1 MQNTAQQSNAD
12 TLERVIKLPLQYFDV
27 TLNDQ
32 DNGGRQPGLIL
43 TKEDILTLK
52 RYERNSLYL
61 PTTLSQVEN
70 RLGFKVSGINGVE
83 PIDLLTTYQR
93 IYNHAKTWSG
103 IENQIKLTGA
113 AVDAFADSFTKTGET
128 LLSIIDK
135 MDIIDQ
141 IDTAIS
147 DLTIEGIA
155 NINAA
160 PLSDKDKIITQ
171 NLSDFLKETAA
182 NIDLHQTASGELT
195 EKLTAFS
202 DTISHQL
209 IPDVNEKVELSSRS
223 NLEAKIAEL
232 EKEISQLTIDI
243 DQKQKEYSQAK
254 KNIAWGGFGGAVGLA
269 ITGGIFGKQAEKA
282 RKEKNKLVTQKNA
295 KVAELDVKRPLAAA
309 IRSLQTQFED
319 MHIRLQDALDSSTHM
334 RDLWAM
340 LGLYVKNSAEALANI
355 EDNKSLLYFT
365 LQFKSVITPW
375 KTIKGLSS
383 QMLELFDSALEQF
396 RLEQNR

>member
-1 MQNTAQQSNAD
+1 MQNSAQQSNAD

-113 AVDAFADSFTKTGET
+113 AVDAFADSFTTTGET
-128 LLSIIDK
+128 LLSVIDK

-160 PLSDKDKIITQ
+160 PLSDKDKKTTQ
-171 NLSDFLKETAA
+171 KLSDFLKETAA
-182 NIDLHQTASGELT
+182 NIDRHQTASRELT

-209 IPDVNEKVELSSRS
+209 LPDVNEKVELSSRS

-254 KNIAWGGFGGAVGLA
+254 KNIAWGGFGGPIGVA
-269 ITGGIFGKQAEKA
+269 ITGGIFGSQAEKA
-282 RKEKNKLVTQKNA
+282 RKEKNKLVAQKNA

-375 KTIKGLSS
+375 KTIQGLSS
-383 QMLELFDSALEQF
+383 QMLELFDSALQQF
-396 RLEQNR
+396 RLEQKR